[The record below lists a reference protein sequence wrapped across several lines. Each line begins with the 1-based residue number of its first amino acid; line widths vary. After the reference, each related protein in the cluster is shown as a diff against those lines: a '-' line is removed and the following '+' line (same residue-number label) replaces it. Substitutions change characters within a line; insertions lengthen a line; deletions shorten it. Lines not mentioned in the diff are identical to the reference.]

1 MGRTRKIVSV
11 VMVMMLMVVG
21 LVGMYT
27 EDTDAAETT
36 VIVDLQKKI
45 KRDLKE
51 INKIARERD
60 TRVES
65 LEKEIK
71 KVVKEL
77 ESTPDEG
84 RQDTLRQKYAK
95 LRALQLEVQAKSAVK
110 LKDRLERVIKNM
122 ATLDEKMG
130 RSTQGMMLSGKE
142 NIKAVGTS
150 MKGLAYLFAPI
161 AALKGDDPRAKTLY
175 ISLMKLNESYENLTS
190 SKSPAVSLKEQI
202 RYMEDIYGFIL
213 ATIQTLRVERDFLE
227 ANVYVLLS
235 NGIVKTINNSIA
247 LLVSPVMDKEKKNHD
262 IEVFKVKRRSVG
274 PDIEINLNP
283 EEIGNYGG

>member
-11 VMVMMLMVVG
+11 VIVMMLIVVG

-51 INKIARERD
+51 INKIALERD

-65 LEKEIK
+65 LEKEIE
-71 KVVKEL
+71 KVVEEL
-77 ESTPDEG
+77 ESTTDED
-84 RQDTLRQKYAK
+84 RQDKLRQKYAK
-95 LRALQLEVQAKSAVK
+95 LRALQLEVQARSAVK
-110 LKDRLERVIKNM
+110 IRDRLERVIKNM
-122 ATLDEKMG
+122 TALDEKMR
-130 RSTQGMMLSGKE
+130 RSTKGMMLSGKE

-161 AALKGDDPRAKTLY
+161 AALKGDDRRAKTLY
-175 ISLMKLNESYENLTS
+175 ISLMKLNASYENLTS
-190 SKSPAVSLKEQI
+190 SKSPAVSLKDQI

-213 ATIQTLRVERDFLE
+213 ATLQTVRVEKDFLE

-235 NGIVKTINNSIA
+235 DGIVKTINNSIA

-262 IEVFKVKRRSVG
+262 IKVFKVKRRSVG